1 MAISLLSNHEIK
13 LSGSGEATWGI
24 PLSDIA
30 TKINNAVPDNA
41 EITKITL
48 NFSGKSYNNNLLGA
62 LNEYAIC
69 GLTNSDSEAASN
81 TNGGTGGTN
90 LFKYGPYEIGGKST
104 VNLQSQSV
112 DITKYFN
119 ARAPHSVQN
128 TNYSRLTLAFTSK
141 NYYNKTHT
149 VSLSLDVT
157 YEVPKYTVTW
167 KNHDGTVLETDTGV
181 TSGTTPTYNGST
193 PTKTGYTFSGW
204 SPAVGAISG
213 NTTYTAQFTENKYTI
228 AFNGNGN
235 TGGSMSSITNVGYDD
250 SKTLTANAFTK
261 TGYTFNGWNTK
272 ADGSGTSYADKASVS
287 KLTATN
293 GATVTLYAKWK
304 ANSYTIKFNANGGSG
319 SMSDLAMT
327 YDTAKNLTANSFTR
341 TGYDFL
347 GWSTSSSATSA
358 TYADKASVK
367 NLATS
372 GSVTLYAVWK
382 IKTFT
387 VTVVASPTEA
397 GTVSGGGNYDYN
409 KTATLT
415 ATAKTG
421 WKFKQ
426 WNDGNTS
433 NPRTVTV
440 TAATT
445 YTATF
450 EKLTYAI
457 STAVSPS
464 SSGTVTG
471 AGTYEHGST
480 ATLKAT
486 PNTGYKFVKWS
497 DGNTSATRTVTVT
510 GAATYTATFEKLKY
524 TVTWKNDDGTVL
536 ETDNNVEYGTT
547 PTYNGATPT
556 KASTAQH
563 AYTFSGWSPAISAV
577 TGNVTYTAQFTA
589 TVRKYTVKWYNYD
602 GTLLETDAEVPYG
615 TKPTYNGATPT
626 KPSDDYYNY
635 GFVGWSPS
643 ISEGIQGD
651 KNFTAQFAQTDRY
664 YTVRWVNASAVQ
676 GVEGALLETDEVK
689 FNTQPDYNGATPKHP
704 KQDTDPALNYDF
716 IGWSAKVTDPAKP
729 DTELEKVKGD
739 ITYTAIYETTPKLYA
754 ITVILFNSQSTDI
767 YEYGTELTIEA
778 PEIVDFHRFV
788 KWSDGD
794 TRPSRTVQVTG
805 EATYSA
811 EYERIAIPIKANLEQ
826 ITGCYLVPDT
836 NTIVYVINGT
846 VPTVKIGRE
855 SVDGW
860 SFLVSNSVPENG
872 YPLKKLF
879 ITENSG
885 VTTRVY

>member
-1 MAISLLSNHEIK
+1 MANKTILLWDTDSKKPKNAWWSTGISNFNSV
-13 LSGSGEATWGI
+13 
-24 PLSDIA
+24 
-30 TKINNAVPDNA
+30 IN
-41 EITKITL
+41 
-48 NFSGKSYNNNLLGA
+48 SNNNLPANAVISKAVLKVYADFDGA
-62 LNEYAIC
+62 G
-69 GLTNSDSEAASN
+69 GLANVYM
-81 TNGGTGGTN
+81 
-90 LFKYGPYEIGGKST
+90 KYGFGGNESIST
-104 VNLQSQSV
+104 QLGGERKLTGNETNYDT
-112 DITKYFN
+112 DITNYMSSKVSPFAISTAYGSYFSANIYTSNIVVSALRMGKVELYVEYTIPTYTITVKANNDSYGSVTGSGTYNNKATATLTATPKTGYKFVQWNDGNTSATRTITVTGN
-119 ARAPHSVQN
+119 A
-128 TNYSRLTLAFTSK
+128 
-141 NYYNKTHT
+141 
-149 VSLSLDVT
+149 T
-157 YEVPKYTVTW
+157 YTATFEKLKYTVTW
-167 KNHDGTVLETDTGV
+167 KNNDGTVLETDNNV
-181 TSGTTPTYNGST
+181 EYGTTPTYNGST
-193 PTKTGYTFSGW
+193 PKKTGYTFSGW

-347 GWSTSSSATSA
+347 GWSKSSTATTA
-358 TYADKASVK
+358 TYADKASVN

-372 GSVTLYAVWK
+372 GTVTLYAVWK

-387 VTVVASPTEA
+387 VTWK
-397 GTVSGGGNYDYN
+397 NYD
-409 KTATLT
+409 
-415 ATAKTG
+415 G
-421 WKFKQ
+421 
-426 WNDGNTS
+426 
-433 NPRTVTV
+433 
-440 TAATT
+440 TT
-445 YTATF
+445 
-450 EKLTYAI
+450 
-457 STAVSPS
+457 
-464 SSGTVTG
+464 
-471 AGTYEHGST
+471 
-480 ATLKAT
+480 
-486 PNTGYKFVKWS
+486 
-497 DGNTSATRTVTVT
+497 
-510 GAATYTATFEKLKY
+510 
-524 TVTWKNDDGTVL
+524 L
-536 ETDNNVEYGTT
+536 ETDTNVAYGTT
-547 PTYNGATPT
+547 PAYNGATPT
-556 KASTAQH
+556 QASTAQH
-563 AYTFSGWSPAISAV
+563 SYTFSGWSPAISAV

-602 GTLLETDAEVPYG
+602 GTLLETDTDVPYG

-635 GFVGWSPS
+635 GFAGWSPS

-704 KQDTDPALNYDF
+704 KQDTDPAFNYDF

-754 ITVILFNSQSTDI
+754 ITIILFNSQSTDI

-836 NTIVYVINGT
+836 NTIVYIINGT